1 MKNNLKRLFV
11 GSMLIAGLLLQN
23 NTARAGGFNLYEFG
37 GRASAL
43 AGAIVAQSADAS
55 TVFYNPAGMVFLKNN
70 QFYGGITL
78 IFPKGNFVGVAPI
91 FDDTVYDNKDS
102 FFNPI
107 GIHYAH
113 KFAEDFAAGISVT
126 NPFGLGLEHHE
137 NFPGNAIS
145 KKSLITSFYISP
157 VVAYKVTPNFSVGVG
172 ADFVISSINLV
183 RNVNIFDS
191 KGSPG
196 YTVGDVEL
204 DGTSDLTYGFNLSM
218 QYHRDKFGCGFMYR
232 HSISNDF
239 NGGTAKFNFFDNL
252 SVPQAG
258 AIAGAVLQ
266 NQKVNTSLDFPA
278 FFSVG
283 ASYQLMEKL
292 NVEADYMWFKW
303 SVFDELVL
311 DFENG
316 DALDQT
322 IPFNYEDSCQ
332 IRLGGEYNLNEK
344 WDLRAGYIFDKTP
357 QPIESVSPLLPD
369 DDRYDLTIG
378 IGYHNDRFIIDA
390 GYMFVNIGDRSTVE
404 NGVGKN
410 HNGFDGTDVS
420 VANLFW
426 SSVGVNF

>member
-23 NTARAGGFNLYEFG
+23 NTVRAGGFNLYEFG

-55 TVFYNPAGMVFLKNN
+55 TVFYNPAGMVFLKSN
-70 QFYGGITL
+70 QFYGGVTL
-78 IFPKGNFVGVAPI
+78 IFPKGNFIGAAPI
-91 FDDTVYDNKDS
+91 FNDTVYYNKDS

-113 KFAEDFAAGISVT
+113 KLGENFAAGISVT
-126 NPFGLGLEHHE
+126 NPFGLGIDHE
-137 NFPGNAIS
+137 DNFPGNAIS

-157 VVAYKVTPNFSVGVG
+157 VVAYKVTPNFSIGIG
-172 ADFVISSINLV
+172 ADFVLSSINLI

-191 KGSPG
+191 EGSMG
-196 YTVGDVEL
+196 YEVGDVEL
-204 DGTSDLTYGFNLSM
+204 DGTSDLAYGFSLSM
-218 QYHRDKFGCGFMYR
+218 QYQKDKLGLGFMYR
-232 HSISNDF
+232 HTITNNF
-239 NGGTAKFNFFDNL
+239 NGGNANFTLFNDL
-252 SVPQAG
+252 SVPQAA

-266 NQKVNTSLDFPA
+266 DQKVNTSLDYPA

-283 ASYQLMEKL
+283 ANYQFTEKI
-292 NVEADYMWFKW
+292 NIEADYMWFKW
-303 SVFDELVL
+303 SVFDELTL

-322 IPFNYEDSCQ
+322 IPFNYNDAWQ
-332 IRLGGEYNLNEK
+332 IRIGSEYSLNEK
-344 WDLRAGYIFDKTP
+344 WDLRAGYIYDKTP

-369 DDRYDLTIG
+369 DDRYDIAVG
-378 IGYHNDRFIIDA
+378 FGYHNDRFIFDA
-390 GYMFVNIGDRSTVE
+390 GYMFVNIGERSTVE

-410 HNGFDGTDVS
+410 HYGFDGTYVS

-426 SSVGVNF
+426 ASFGVNF